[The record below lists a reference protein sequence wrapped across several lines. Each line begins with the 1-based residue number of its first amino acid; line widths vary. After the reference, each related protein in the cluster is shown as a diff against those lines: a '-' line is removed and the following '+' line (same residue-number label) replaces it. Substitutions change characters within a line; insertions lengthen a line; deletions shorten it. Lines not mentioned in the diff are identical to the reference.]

1 MKVFVYLL
9 LLAVVVT
16 ICRGLDCPRCRHRKC
31 PPKSVVKQSCQGGVV
46 KDHCGCCFE
55 CAKQLNETCGGY
67 LGRLGKCDIGLLCH
81 SYFPSDIP
89 LIPGVCAKLA
99 GCLLIND
106 GDNKWIA
113 VGHTISRRRSCKT
126 CVCQSDGTFDC
137 TKQENCDSGTAEE
150 DDDFG
155 DIKRSTELKQLSHH

>member
-1 MKVFVYLL
+1 M
-9 LLAVVVT
+9 
-16 ICRGLDCPRCRHRKC
+16 
-31 PPKSVVKQSCQGGVV
+31 

-89 LIPGVCAKLA
+89 LIPGVCAKLGKLAGADHRYGILPSTLA

-126 CVCQSDGTFDC
+126 WYTETLYSGLNDVLVEMFTIVVCAKVMGRLIVPNRRTVIPAQQRKMMILVISNAA
-137 TKQENCDSGTAEE
+137 QN
-150 DDDFG
+150 
-155 DIKRSTELKQLSHH
+155 